1 MSKST
6 HKPDGSTHFES
17 DGTFWKNE
25 KGMWYWWNQGW
36 GWCQYV
42 GMANANF
49 HNKLTEIGG

>member
-1 MSKST
+1 MSKFEN
-6 HKPDGSTHFES
+6 KPYGSTHFEN
-17 DGTFWKNE
+17 DGTFWRNE
-25 KGMWYWWNQGW
+25 KGQWYWWNQGW

>member
-1 MSKST
+1 MLNKNPIGAT
-6 HKPDGSTHFES
+6 HREA
-17 DGTFWKNE
+17 DGTVWKNE
-25 KGMWYWWNQGW
+25 KGQWYWWNQGW